1 MTATVKSRL
10 RLYLNTDAI
19 LSLLENEPEK
29 GENVARL
36 LYQAA
41 DGKYQVLV
49 SEHSAYELLRLGVPP
64 EYVNQALR
72 PFLLL
77 NGSDILVANSD
88 ILRFAKK
95 TMRQFEIPFMMAL
108 HVVFAQRNN
117 ALVVTRDLDFTN
129 KARALAGVMTP
140 EELLQMA

>member
-1 MTATVKSRL
+1 MSIVKSRL
-10 RLYLNTDAI
+10 RLYLNTDVI
-19 LSLLENEPEK
+19 LSLLTNEPGK
-29 GENVARL
+29 GENVAKL

-49 SEHSAYELLRLGVPP
+49 SEHTAYELLRLGIPM

-72 PFLLL
+72 PLLLL

-88 ILRFAKK
+88 ILRSAERV
-95 TMRQFEIPFMMAL
+95 MRQYDMPFMRAL

-117 ALVVTRDLDFTN
+117 SLVLTRDIDFTN
-129 KARALAGVMTP
+129 SARSLVGVMTP
-140 EELLQMA
+140 EDLL

>member
-1 MTATVKSRL
+1 MSTMVKNRL
-10 RLYLNTDAI
+10 RLYLNTDII

-29 GENVARL
+29 GENVAKL

-49 SEHSAYELLRLGVPP
+49 SEHTAYELLKLGVPP
-64 EYVNQALR
+64 EYINQALR

-77 NGSDILVANSD
+77 NGSDVLVANSD
-88 ILRFAKK
+88 IMRTAKK
-95 TMRQFEIPFMMAL
+95 TMRQYEMSFMRAL

-117 ALVVTRDLDFTN
+117 SLVVTRDLNFIN
-129 KARALAGVMTP
+129 AARSLVGVMTP
-140 EELLQMA
+140 EELL